1 MILDSCLQKFHVDIV
16 CGESALQMVQG
27 EAGGEGFLK
36 HEPEWDQFAVLSSYS
51 HLCYEI
57 PSSQEFLLVMEQKR
71 EWWWEWLGL
80 DVEAEEADG

>member
-36 HEPEWDQFAVLSSYS
+36 HKPEASL
-51 HLCYEI
+51 
-57 PSSQEFLLVMEQKR
+57 
-71 EWWWEWLGL
+71 
-80 DVEAEEADG
+80 

>member
-16 CGESALQMVQG
+16 CSESALQMVQG

-36 HEPEWDQFAVLSSYS
+36 HKPEFVVVSSYS

-57 PSSQEFLLVMEQKR
+57 PNGQEFLLIMEQKR

-80 DVEAEEADG
+80 DVEAQEADG